1 MKPGDRVAAIMRF
14 SGGRFPMGLFAQ
26 PSTKA
31 ICTRRRVSAWLA
43 VFALV
48 LQTLLPVG
56 QALALETAQDERYIV
71 ICTVNGIEQHPISQE
86 GTPIVPSS
94 TGPCSHCIAYGSVN
108 FIAPL
113 ATASV
118 ILEPLNQPT
127 AFVVVPQYRQVSIW
141 RSQTRPSRAPPLFV

>member
-1 MKPGDRVAAIMRF
+1 
-14 SGGRFPMGLFAQ
+14 MGLFAQ
-26 PSTKA
+26 TSTKA
-31 ICTRRRVSAWLA
+31 IFARRRVLAWLA

-71 ICTVNGIEQHPISQE
+71 ICTANGIEQHPITQE
-86 GTPIVPSS
+86 GTPIVPTSA
-94 TGPCSHCIAYGSVN
+94 GPCSHCIAHAPVN

-113 ATASV
+113 NTALV
-118 ILEPLNQPT
+118 VVEPLNQST

-141 RSQTRPSRAPPLFV
+141 RSQIRPSRAPPLFV